1 MLFIILQNIYNMSW
15 EEANVF
21 LNVEAEKDDEDFYVI
36 ANGIN
41 IPFGKDDNK
50 IKIDVKDISTC
61 SVCNKKININ
71 VMAKSLRRAITID
84 NTIEDKLIEIEINTV
99 HKECKKLQDKYNK
112 LKNDLVNVEWEI
124 FCLAAQ

>member
-1 MLFIILQNIYNMSW
+1 MSL

-21 LNVEAEKDDEDFYVI
+21 LNVESEKIDNDLYVI
-36 ANGIN
+36 ANGIK
-41 IPFGKDDNK
+41 IPFGKNDNK

-71 VMAKSLRRAITID
+71 VMAKSLRKAITID

-99 HKECKKLQDKYNK
+99 HKECKKLQDKYYK
-112 LKNDLVNVEWEI
+112 LKNQLTDVQFEI
-124 FCLAAQ
+124 FCLSSI

>member
-1 MLFIILQNIYNMSW
+1 MSL

-21 LNVEAEKDDEDFYVI
+21 LNVEAEKVDDNLFVNC
-36 ANGIN
+36 NGIK